1 MKILVFG
8 SATYWKIW
16 QVCEVGRSSGGL
28 TDGAVVRV
36 LHVETTQRR
45 LSRVGHREETLGE
58 ALQAMSM
65 VDHGKM
71 LSNLERH
78 SIKLLLSSLHKHG
91 DDKRLCVRIMV
102 MIVPH
107 LSK

>member
-16 QVCEVGRSSGGL
+16 QVCEVRRSSRGL

-36 LHVETTQRR
+36 LHVKTTQRR
-45 LSRVGHREETLGE
+45 LSRVGHREETLGK
-58 ALQAMSM
+58 ALEAMSM
-65 VDHGKM
+65 IDHGKM
-71 LSNLERH
+71 LSNLERR
-78 SIKLLLSSLHKHG
+78 SIKLLPSSFHKHE
-91 DDKRLCVRIMV
+91 DDKRSCLRIML
-102 MIVPH
+102 MIIPH

>member
-16 QVCEVGRSSGGL
+16 QVCEVGRSSRGL
-28 TDGAVVRV
+28 TDSAVVRV
-36 LHVETTQRR
+36 LHVKTTQRR
-45 LSRVGHREETLGE
+45 FSRVGRREETLRE
-58 ALQAMSM
+58 ALQAMPM

-78 SIKLLLSSLHKHG
+78 SIKLLPSSFHKQLNMG
-91 DDKRLCVRIMV
+91 IIRDYV
-102 MIVPH
+102 
-107 LSK
+107 

>member
-1 MKILVFG
+1 M
-8 SATYWKIW
+8 
-16 QVCEVGRSSGGL
+16 
-28 TDGAVVRV
+28 VRV

-65 VDHGKM
+65 IDHGKM

-78 SIKLLLSSLHKHG
+78 SIKLLLRPLYKHG
-91 DDKRLCVRIMV
+91 DDKSVRIMV

>member
-1 MKILVFG
+1 M
-8 SATYWKIW
+8 
-16 QVCEVGRSSGGL
+16 
-28 TDGAVVRV
+28 VRV
-36 LHVETTQRR
+36 LHVKTTQRR
-45 LSRVGHREETLGE
+45 LSRVGHREETLRE

-65 VDHGKM
+65 IDHGKM

-78 SIKLLLSSLHKHG
+78 SFKLSMVLLSSPHKHG